1 MCTVSKLS
9 EIYTHHN
16 DSKKVRESNFFAS
29 WFHEIFFLWMS
40 GEKRTEDCD
49 ESSDCEK
56 PKKIMSIEEKIS
68 WKQFLLKINDEKF
81 S

>member
-49 ESSDCEK
+49 ESSDSQCGNFGNFPTLQK
-56 PKKIMSIEEKIS
+56 FFVKLIYSIT
-68 WKQFLLKINDEKF
+68 LL
-81 S
+81 